1 MNYRKFVAATVV
13 VASSLLASPAV
24 YAATSV
30 HSPVL
35 AMFGKSKTVK
45 LTIMND
51 SGAPMEVKAG
61 EEIIKLEAGKPTTV
75 TVPPGTRIVS
85 TTATATQKAGT
96 LIAEAS
102 SSLNGATI
110 HIK

>member
-13 VASSLLASPAV
+13 IASSLLASPAV

-35 AMFGKSKTVK
+35 AMFNKSKTVK
-45 LTIMND
+45 LTFLND
-51 SGAPMEVKAG
+51 STNPIEVKAG
-61 EEIIKLEAGKPTTV
+61 EEVIKLEAGKPV
-75 TVPPGTRIVS
+75 TVNLTPGTRVIS
-85 TTATATQKAGT
+85 TSATATHEAGT
-96 LIAEAS
+96 LIAEVTN
-102 SSLNGATI
+102 SLNGATI

>member
-1 MNYRKFVAATVV
+1 MNYRKVIAATAV

-35 AMFGKSKTVK
+35 AMFGKSKTIK

-61 EEIIKLEAGKPTTV
+61 EETIKLEAGKPTTV
-75 TVPPGTRIVS
+75 SVPAGTRIVS
-85 TTATATQKAGT
+85 AEDRGTHKAGT
-96 LIAEAS
+96 LIAEAN

-110 HIK
+110 HIR

>member
-1 MNYRKFVAATVV
+1 MNYRKAIAATAV

-30 HSPVL
+30 HAPVL

-61 EEIIKLEAGKPTTV
+61 EEVIKLEAGKPTTV
-75 TVPPGTRIVS
+75 SLPAGTRIVS
-85 TTATATQKAGT
+85 AADTATQKAGT
-96 LIAEAS
+96 LIAEAN

>member
-1 MNYRKFVAATVV
+1 MNYRKVIAATAV

-35 AMFGKSKTVK
+35 AMFGKSKTIK

-61 EEIIKLEAGKPTTV
+61 EETIKLEAGKPTTV
-75 TVPPGTRIVS
+75 NVPAGTRIVS
-85 TTATATQKAGT
+85 AEDRGTQKAGT
-96 LIAEAS
+96 LIAEAN

-110 HIK
+110 HIR

>member
-13 VASSLLASPAV
+13 AASSLLASPAV

-35 AMFGKSKTVK
+35 AMFNKSKTIK
-45 LTIMND
+45 LTLMND
-51 SGAPMEVKAG
+51 SGAPMEVRAG
-61 EEIIKLEAGKPTTV
+61 DQVIQLEAGKPTTV
-75 TVPPGTRIVS
+75 SLPPGTRIVS
-85 TTATATQKAGT
+85 AADTATQKAGT